1 VQRRLDQEGTPTAP
15 GRCRSRHGPERKSEP
30 KASWLALRAQRV
42 GGIRMAGAVKKSF
55 ESPDERRTPDKTEVE
70 VVNLGSVKA
79 ARMTLQPGWRWSECI
94 KPIAGTDSCQV
105 HHEGMVAAGR
115 MHVRHDDGTEI
126 EIGAG
131 DAYVIEPGHDA
142 WVEGSQVFVGYEFD
156 SKAAETY
163 ARS

>member
-1 VQRRLDQEGTPTAP
+1 MEDT
-15 GRCRSRHGPERKSEP
+15 
-30 KASWLALRAQRV
+30 
-42 GGIRMAGAVKKSF
+42 MAGVVKKSF
-55 ESPDERRTPDKTEVE
+55 ESPDERRTPDKTQVE
-70 VVNLGSVKA
+70 VVDLGSVKA

-105 HHEGMVAAGR
+105 HHEGMLATGT

-126 EIGAG
+126 EIGPG

-142 WVEGSQVFVGYEFD
+142 WVVGSEVVVGYEFD

-163 ARS
+163 ARG